1 MKRFFMLFAFCFMFI
16 SAYCFPQ
23 TNKLD
28 SLLQIVKSNYGVLGM
43 SVAVIKT
50 DSLVFNKGYG
60 IRDVGRNLPVDNNTM
75 YRIASISKFI
85 TTTTLM
91 TLWDEGLFNVDDD
104 ISKYIGF
111 ILRNPNFPND
121 TITIRKLLS
130 HTSSLLDGDGY
141 DTFLSATAG
150 TNPPKLESLLKQ
162 GGAYYTSNMFQN
174 KSPKAGY
181 FEYANINFGVI
192 GTLIEKLTG
201 KRFDIVVREK
211 VLIPLG
217 INGSF
222 NIQDIAVI
230 NDVSALYRKSGNVW
244 SAQVDNY
251 KGVKPPPRNLSNYV
265 IGTNGIIF
273 SPTGGLR
280 ISSAD
285 LAKIMVVFLNNGLYG
300 STHIISE
307 AAANLMQKTVWTY
320 NGSNGDTMYGIFKKY
335 AFANHTTTDLLP
347 GETLIGHPGE
357 AYGLVSDMY
366 FSKIKDYGV
375 VFICNGGN
383 FTTGAYSGWYALEEN
398 IYKAAQKSLTGFITD
413 VEESKNI
420 TVNNFELKQNYPNP
434 FNPSTAINFSLSAG
448 ANTSL
453 IIYDVLGC
461 QAAILF
467 DEYKESGSYTVKI
480 DAGKLNLTSGVY
492 FYQIISGN
500 FKQTKKML
508 FLK

>member
-1 MKRFFMLFAFCFMFI
+1 MKRFFMLLIFGFMFLG
-16 SAYCFPQ
+16 SNCFPQ

-28 SLLQIVKSNYGVLGM
+28 SLLQIVKNNYGVLGM

-60 IRDVGRNLPVDNNTM
+60 IRDVGRNLPVDNNSM

-85 TTTTLM
+85 TTMTLM
-91 TLWDEGLFNVDDD
+91 TLWDEGLFNVNDD

-111 ILRNPNFPND
+111 TLRNPNFPND

-150 TNPPKLESLLKQ
+150 TNPPKLESLLKP
-162 GGAYYTSNMFQN
+162 GGAYYTANMFQTR
-174 KSPKAGY
+174 SPKVGY

-217 INGSF
+217 IKGSF
-222 NIQDIAVI
+222 NIQDIDVI
-230 NDVSALYRKSGNVW
+230 NDVAALYRKSGNVW
-244 SAQVDNY
+244 TAQVDNY
-251 KGVKPPPRNLSNYV
+251 KGVKPPARNLSSYV

-285 LAKIMVVFLNNGLYG
+285 LAKIMVVQLNNGLYG
-300 STHIISE
+300 TTRILSE
-307 AAANLMQKTVWTY
+307 AAVTLMQKTVWTY
-320 NGSNGDTMYGIFKKY
+320 NGSNGDTMSGIFKKY
-335 AFANHTTTDLLP
+335 AFANHTTTDLMP

-366 FSKIKDYGV
+366 FSKIKDFGV
-375 VFICNGGN
+375 VFICNGGT
-383 FTTGAYSGWYALEEN
+383 FTDGGYSGWYALEEN
-398 IYKAAQKSLTGFITD
+398 IYKAAQKSLTGFITS
-413 VEESKNI
+413 VEENNNI
-420 TVNNFELKQNYPNP
+420 VANNFKLMQNYPNP
-434 FNPSTAINFSLSAG
+434 FNPSTNINFSLIAAG
-448 ANTSL
+448 RTSL
-453 IIYDVLGC
+453 KIYDVLGR
-461 QAAILF
+461 QVTVIF
-467 DEYKESGSYTVKI
+467 DEYKETGNYKIII
-480 DAGKLNLTSGVY
+480 DADKLNLNSGVY
-492 FYQIISGN
+492 FYQMISGN
-500 FKQTKKML
+500 LKETKKMVVL
-508 FLK
+508 R

>member
-1 MKRFFMLFAFCFMFI
+1 MKRFFMLLTFGFMFL
-16 SAYCFPQ
+16 SSYCFPQ

-28 SLLQIVKSNYGVLGM
+28 SLLQIVKNNYGVLGM

-60 IRDVGRNLPVDNNTM
+60 IRDVGRTLPVDNNTM

-91 TLWDEGLFNVDDD
+91 TLWDEGLFNIDDD

-111 ILRNPNFPND
+111 TLRNPNFPND

-150 TNPPKLESLLKQ
+150 TNPPKLESLLKP
-162 GGAYYTSNMFQN
+162 GGAYYTANMFQTRT
-174 KSPKAGY
+174 PKAGY

-217 INGSF
+217 IKGSF
-222 NIQDIAVI
+222 NIQDIDVI
-230 NDVSALYRKSGNVW
+230 NDVAALYRKSGNVW
-244 SAQVDNY
+244 TAQVDNY
-251 KGVKPPPRNLSNYV
+251 KGVKPPARNLTNYV

-285 LAKIMVVFLNNGLYG
+285 LAKIMVVHLNNGLYG
-300 STHIISE
+300 TTRIISD

-320 NGSNGDTMYGIFKKY
+320 NGSNGDTMSGIFKKY
-335 AFANHTTTDLLP
+335 AFANHTTTDLMP

-357 AYGLVSDMY
+357 AYGLISDMY
-366 FSKIKDYGV
+366 FSKVKDFGI

-383 FTTGAYSGWYALEEN
+383 FTSGAYSGWYALEEN
-398 IYKAAQKSLTGFITD
+398 IYKSAQKSLTGFITS
-413 VEESKNI
+413 VEENNHI
-420 TVNNFELKQNYPNP
+420 IVNNFKLMQNYPNP
-434 FNPSTAINFSLSAG
+434 FNPTTTINFSLSTG

-453 IIYDVLGC
+453 IIYDILGC
-461 QAAILF
+461 RLAIIF
-467 DEYKESGSYTVKI
+467 DEYKEPGNYSISI
-480 DAGKLNLTSGVY
+480 NAGKLNLTSGVY
-492 FYQIISGN
+492 FYQMISGGLIE
-500 FKQTKKML
+500 TKKML
-508 FLK
+508 ILK